1 MGKRIFRGLVN
12 KTLVSGLALLLF
24 STAAIAEKIGYVDA
38 RRLIDESP
46 QGQSQLTALED
57 EFELRS
63 GELQGKFDVYKAREA
78 EFQKNAVLMSDDEV
92 KQKTAEL
99 RELQRELKRTQRDY
113 NEEYSARRNESL
125 AGLQNII
132 SQAVIFLA
140 ERDNYDLIV
149 QQAVYAS
156 KQINLT
162 DLVLEELIKRA
173 NQ

>member
-1 MGKRIFRGLVN
+1 MLI
-12 KTLVSGLALLLF
+12 

-46 QGQSQLTALED
+46 QGRSQLSALEN
-57 EFELRS
+57 EFKLRS

-78 EFQKNAVLMSDDEV
+78 EFQKNAVLMSEDEV
-92 KQKTAEL
+92 QQKTAEL
-99 RELQRELKRTQRDY
+99 RELQRELKRIQRDY

-125 AGLQNII
+125 TGLQNII
-132 SQAVIFLA
+132 SEAVVFLA
-140 ERDNYDLIV
+140 ERDKYDLIV

-156 KQINLT
+156 DQINLT
-162 DLVLEELIKRA
+162 EMVLEELIKRA